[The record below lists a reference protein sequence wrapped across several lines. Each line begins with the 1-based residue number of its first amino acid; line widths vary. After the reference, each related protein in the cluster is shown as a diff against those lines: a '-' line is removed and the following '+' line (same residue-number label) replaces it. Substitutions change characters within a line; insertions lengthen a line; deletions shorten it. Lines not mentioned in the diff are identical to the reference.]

1 MRTGCPQGL
10 RVSEKGCISKLRRGK
25 SSLRGREGDSE
36 PEGALNKGAEARD
49 SQGVLI
55 CS

>member
-36 PEGALNKGAEARD
+36 PEGALNKGAGARD